1 MFNSRSKHA
10 TFIVYDGIENSVFES
25 QVLYP
30 LLTQLQ
36 QNSNLQITLVSF
48 EKKRPPNEFII
59 KTIPAHE
66 RLHFVLCRRFPFFG
80 NISLKLATFQFK
92 KLLKITTFNH
102 ITARGP
108 LAGHVVLHALTKY
121 AKKNNFQHAERLPS
135 VTIQARG
142 LCAEEYRYSLK
153 EIHANFFKKMYHKF
167 LYTQL
172 NNLETTVYRNATKNT
187 IQTNINIEAVS
198 PALKNYLTTAF
209 HAHQTKITI
218 ATKDLPKS
226 FSADQISGWRQEVRT
241 ELNIQQDAIVY
252 CYSGSF
258 KAWQCAHE
266 TIAAFSFEYFRN
278 PKCFMLVL
286 TKDQEPFK
294 KELVRYKI
302 PATNYHIKTVPAQN
316 LYRYLAAGDYG
327 MLLREKDIINWVS
340 RPTKMLEYQAVG
352 LKIIH
357 NNTIGWLANK

>member
-1 MFNSRSKHA
+1 MFNSRRKHA
-10 TFIVYDGIENSVFES
+10 TFVVYDGIENSVFES
-25 QVLYP
+25 QVLHP
-30 LLTQLQ
+30 LLTQLK

-48 EKKRPPNEFII
+48 EKKRPPTDFII

-66 RLHFVLCRRFPFFG
+66 RLHFVLCRRLPFFG

-92 KLLKITTFNH
+92 KLLKIATFNH

-108 LAGHVVLHALTKY
+108 LAGHVVLHAL
-121 AKKNNFQHAERLPS
+121 KKLARKKDHKHHEKLPS
-135 VTIQARG
+135 VIIQARG

-153 EIHANFFKKMYHKF
+153 EIPANFFKKMYHKF

-172 NNLETTVYRNATKNT
+172 NNLETTVYGKATKN
-187 IQTNINIEAVS
+187 IMPTNINIEAVS
-198 PALKNYLTTAF
+198 PALKDYLATAF
-209 HAHQTKITI
+209 HANQTKITI

-226 FSADQISGWRQEVRT
+226 FSPEQIASWRHEVRT
-241 ELNIQQDAIVY
+241 ELNIPKDAIVY

-258 KAWQCAHE
+258 KAWQCVHE

-278 PKCFMLVL
+278 QKCFMLVL

-294 KELVRYKI
+294 KELMRYKI
-302 PATNYHIKTVPAQN
+302 PATNYHIKTVTAQN

-340 RPTKMLEYQAVG
+340 RPTKMLEYEAVR